1 MYTAFILST
10 VINTTL
16 KIFRWEICRM
26 KLSEITFPLLIVF
39 VIVLYG
45 SQALMGDFSQAYNQK
60 VSIAPAL
67 IQGDLGSEESIK
79 DATIQKTYIVSAI
92 ELLGTSIKGSD
103 SATKRVIAYSFG
115 ETDLRYHFKLKS
127 GDFVPTTLDLST
139 NFLYNYSYIINT
151 PSKLAHNIK
160 ADFTLGDQFS
170 DGLAGAFAK
179 GTMYIFLIWDVLHA
193 ITGLI
198 LAVVMLICG
207 SISGLLFHPIQSVI
221 NLLPTIWNILTT
233 TWHALA
239 NLFNLFH

>member
-1 MYTAFILST
+1 
-10 VINTTL
+10 
-16 KIFRWEICRM
+16 M

-160 ADFTLGDQFS
+160 ADFTLGDTKLVNNDLFNTIFPPAYI
-170 DGLAGAFAK
+170 GTELFALPHVA
-179 GTMYIFLIWDVLHA
+179 TADIIFLAPVL
-193 ITGLI
+193 L
-198 LAVVMLICG
+198 CR
-207 SISGLLFHPIQSVI
+207 
-221 NLLPTIWNILTT
+221 
-233 TWHALA
+233 
-239 NLFNLFH
+239 